1 MLHEPEVE
9 KALRRVEIRRCLSM
23 EKWYLRPWKWLM
35 IRLGRAETENLTGLA
50 EDVLA
55 PLGWPDRQA

>member
-1 MLHEPEVE
+1 
-9 KALRRVEIRRCLSM
+9 
-23 EKWYLRPWKWLM
+23 M
-35 IRLGRAETENLTGLA
+35 ILLGRAETENLTGLA